1 MSTFASVLAVI
12 GTTALLVIALAI
24 VAIAIFAWRASRQVI
39 RAARAA
45 VTSVAAAHELVR
57 RVSPVVGEVV
67 GEQIRARWI
76 NGPR

>member
-1 MSTFASVLAVI
+1 
-12 GTTALLVIALAI
+12 

-57 RVSPVVGEVV
+57 RFSASPV
-67 GEQIRARWI
+67 GEQIRTRWI

>member
-12 GTTALLVIALAI
+12 GTTALLVIALAV

-45 VTSVAAAHELVR
+45 VASVAAAHELVR
-57 RVSPVVGEVV
+57 RVSPVVGE
-67 GEQIRARWI
+67 QIRARWI